1 MKRTINTTAIAAGA
15 ALLMV
20 PHAASAQD
28 DGSGKAPASSS
39 DGSFRLNTGLS
50 YSSGDYGEIEDT
62 EVVAVPVSLTYKKAG
77 LKLRVSVPWVM
88 INGPGSL
95 LSTPEGRD
103 AFFGDSGGG
112 GQGRGRGRGRGGDSD
127 NSGSGSSNSGSGS
140 SSSGS
145 GSGGSEIEVEDEDDD
160 DILDDDGVTD
170 DRGFAGLDN
179 NRSGIGDVNVS
190 ALYSFKLG
198 GGTYFEPQVKVKLPT
213 ASRTKRLGTGEVDVT
228 LGADLVQEFGAAS
241 IYAHASRKFAGKP
254 AGSTIRS
261 TWSLGGGVSVEAADG
276 LQVGADYSWQQ
287 SAFAGRQASSEV
299 SGWINTRIARGISMT
314 AYAGTGFN
322 TNSADLFGGV
332 SMGLRF

>member
-1 MKRTINTTAIAAGA
+1 MKNSIRTFAVLTGLGVLALAQPAMAQTEDDAQSTTR
-15 ALLMV
+15 
-20 PHAASAQD
+20 
-28 DGSGKAPASSS
+28 SS
-39 DGSFRLNTGLS
+39 DGSFRLSTGIS

-62 EVVAVPVSLTYKKAG
+62 EVIAVPVSLTYKKAG

-88 INGPGSL
+88 IDGPGSL

-103 AFFGDSGGG
+103 AFFGDSGG

-140 SSSGS
+140 SNSGS

-160 DILDDDGVTD
+160 DILDDDGITD
-170 DRGFAGLDN
+170 GGGFAGLDN
-179 NRSGIGDVNVS
+179 KRTGFGDVNVS
-190 ALYSFKLG
+190 ALYSFQLAS
-198 GGTYFEPQVKVKLPT
+198 GTYFEPQVKVKLPT
-213 ASRTKRLGTGEVDVT
+213 ASRSKRLGTGEVDVT

-241 IYAHASRKFAGKP
+241 VYAHASRKFVGKP

-276 LQVGADYSWQQ
+276 LHVGADYSWQQ

-299 SGWINTRIARGISMT
+299 SGWINTRIARGVSMT
-314 AYAGTGFN
+314 AYVGTGFN
-322 TNSADLFGGV
+322 TNSADLFGGI
-332 SMGLRF
+332 STGFRF